1 MCIISRMSLTVTSLA
16 SGSNGNAFL
25 VETGTQALLVD
36 AGIAA
41 RTLEKHLRQRNVDPA
56 ALSAIVVSHEH
67 HDHILSVERLAR
79 RYGIAVVCSQGT
91 ANAMGP
97 AWQGLEIRALNT
109 TGTTVGDVELW
120 GFPLPHDATDPQ
132 GILLAHKQQKVG
144 WAVDLGHAPE
154 YLVEWL
160 NDTDL
165 VIVEANHDRELLL
178 GSAYPWGLKNRIL
191 GPKGHLSNVQATELL
206 LKLGDRDRTRSV
218 WLAHLSENTNDH
230 PRNVLKIVQN
240 QLDMGQVKFRKIEI
254 AERNRPSV
262 TWGALQTSIFDLL

>member
-1 MCIISRMSLTVTSLA
+1 MSLTVTSLA

-41 RTLEKHLRQRNVDPA
+41 RTIEKHLRQRSVDPA

-79 RYGIAVVCSQGT
+79 RYGIPIVCSQGT
-91 ANAMGP
+91 ANAMRA

-109 TGTTVGDVELW
+109 MGTTVGDVELW
-120 GFPLPHDATDPQ
+120 GFPLPHDAADPQ
-132 GILLAHKQQKVG
+132 GVLLAHGQQKVG
-144 WAVDLGHAPE
+144 WAMDLGHAPD
-154 YLVEWL
+154 YLAEWL
-160 NDTDL
+160 TDADL
-165 VIVEANHDRELLL
+165 VIVEANHDRERLLAS
-178 GSAYPWGLKNRIL
+178 GYSWALKNRIL

-206 LKLGDRDRTRSV
+206 IKLGDRDRTRSV
-218 WLAHLSENTNDH
+218 WLAHLSENTNDQ
-230 PRNVLKIVQN
+230 PRNVLKLVRN
-240 QLDMGQVKFRKIEI
+240 QLDMARLNFRTIEI